1 MCWCQN
7 FKFFEPN
14 IIFMKLDL
22 FAKSYPKLNWK
33 FFMWELFPLYTTKF
47 LRLFRAGLGG
57 IGQFFLNKSIGFCCY
72 FFENILMLSSSETYE
87 QFFYSLKYRSP
98 NLATLQCTPLLELVE
113 RGKANKVFQA
123 LIG

>member
-1 MCWCQN
+1 
-7 FKFFEPN
+7 
-14 IIFMKLDL
+14 MKLDL

-33 FFMWELFPLYTTKF
+33 FFEGELFPLYTTKF
-47 LRLFRAGLGG
+47 SRLFRTGLGG
-57 IGQFFLNKSIGFCCY
+57 VGQFFIIIMLNKSIDFCCY

-98 NLATLQCTPLLELVE
+98 NLATLQYTPLLELVE

-123 LIG
+123 LMG